1 MSAQAALR
9 GNEPS
14 DSVRVVNALLTQLD
28 SLKSMPNCLILAT
41 SNITGAIDDAFLDR
55 ADMKVHI
62 PEPGLSCRFEIFRG
76 AIEELLRRQVLH
88 CKSNRPICSFAEVS
102 SAIQDGPSTN
112 SEKLLAVSKLCD
124 GLSGRA
130 LRKIPFQAFSSFN
143 TVGCFLSKATHA

>member
-1 MSAQAALR
+1 
-9 GNEPS
+9 
-14 DSVRVVNALLTQLD
+14 
-28 SLKSMPNCLILAT
+28 
-41 SNITGAIDDAFLDR
+41 
-55 ADMKVHI
+55 MKVHI

-143 TVGCFLSKATHA
+143 TAISVDTADFIEALASTCQREITSRIALRDT